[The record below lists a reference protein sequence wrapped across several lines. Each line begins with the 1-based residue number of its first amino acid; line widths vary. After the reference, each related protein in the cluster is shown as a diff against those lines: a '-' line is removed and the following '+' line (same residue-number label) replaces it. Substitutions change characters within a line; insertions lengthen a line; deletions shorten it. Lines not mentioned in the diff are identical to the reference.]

1 MRKKW
6 KKKDLYIANFI
17 EDNYDDEGNKIAMYD
32 KPIYIGKEN
41 IQPLSGQSDIVEYGT
56 RVTKMQ
62 KVLLDMNF
70 KVESNNKVNDI
81 NKMMVKELDK
91 MTVKSLT
98 LKYRDQKVTIKEKD
112 LAYLDRITPDGEQV
126 NGDNANYKIDS
137 VREQNK
143 KIAIYFEKLPNK

>member
-6 KKKDLYIANFI
+6 KKKDLYIASFLKD
-17 EDNYDDEGNKIAMYD
+17 EYDDEGNKISTYAE
-32 KPIYIGKEN
+32 PIYIGREN

-62 KVLLDMNF
+62 KVLLDINF
-70 KVESNNKVNDI
+70 KIENNNKVKDI
-81 NKMMVKELDK
+81 DSISVKELDT

-98 LKYRDQKVTIKEKD
+98 LKYNDQKITIKEKD
-112 LAYLDRITPDGEQV
+112 LAYLDGTNPENEQV
-126 NGDNANYKIDS
+126 YGDNANYRVDS
-137 VREQNK
+137 VRYQNK

>member
-6 KKKDLYIANFI
+6 KKKDLYIVSFI
-17 EDNYDDEGNKIAMYD
+17 QDEYDDEGNKIPTYA
-32 KPIYIGKEN
+32 KPEYIGKEN
-41 IQPLSGQSDIVEYGT
+41 IQPLSGESDIAEYGEK
-56 RVTKMQ
+56 VEKMQ
-62 KVLLDMNF
+62 KVLLDY
-70 KVESNNKVNDI
+70 
-81 NKMMVKELDK
+81 DK
-91 MTVKSLT
+91 YLGKF
-98 LKYRDQKVTIKEKD
+98 KEKD